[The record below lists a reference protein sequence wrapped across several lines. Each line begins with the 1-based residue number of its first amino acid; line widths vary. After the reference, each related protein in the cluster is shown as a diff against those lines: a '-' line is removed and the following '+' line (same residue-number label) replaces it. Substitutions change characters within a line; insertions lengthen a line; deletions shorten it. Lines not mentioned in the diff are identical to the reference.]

1 MGKEAKMKQI
11 EVTVKVNSSL
21 DEVDNILKK
30 QGFKIIRTS
39 RVEDKYMSNK
49 FEQLTKDNILDFL
62 KSCILIRFLDVNSKE
77 TFKRITYKDKVY
89 KDKTVISEEKINI
102 IIDNI
107 EQAEKLFEKLGFKK
121 IVEVNYDV
129 IVYEKDGVELAFQNV
144 ENLGL
149 LLEYESGND
158 YIGFSDEEIIHEKEK
173 MLEEIRKLKIN
184 IENDY
189 DVKKAYELIYKRL

>member
-1 MGKEAKMKQI
+1 MKQI

-49 FEQLTKDNILDFL
+49 FEQLTKVNILDIL
-62 KSCILIRFLDVNSKE
+62 KNCVLIRFLNVNNKE

-89 KDKTVISEEKINI
+89 NGSTVISEEKINI
-102 IIDNI
+102 IIDDI
-107 EQAEKLFEKLGFKK
+107 EQSEKLFAKLGFKR

-149 LLEYESGND
+149 LLEYEKSND
-158 YIGFSDEEIIHEKEK
+158 YTGYSNEDIIHEKEK
-173 MLEEIRKLKIN
+173 MLNEIRKLKIN

-189 DVKKAYELIYKRL
+189 DVKKAYELIYQKL